1 MDREISNGTML
12 GIVLIVLAAI
22 IVIGFV
28 IFTIMKGVAND
39 GTNDVQDSLGQ
50 VSTQV
55 FIDYDQKV
63 IAGSKIISGLK
74 NFEGKPYAVLVSTSA
89 LQKGA
94 KLNRGATVVTGEV
107 DTKKA
112 YPMINYNALL
122 AADAAGEPL
131 AKIPATQTAGAT
143 TKATA
148 TESGTVTSKGV
159 DNIIKY
165 NKGTF
170 ILKTALNTNAEAE
183 VLYDTD
189 TEGLFK
195 TGNTEFISQ
204 TAKFKANLIKNE
216 SDVIV
221 GITAYQLK

>member
-89 LQKGA
+89 LQKSA
-94 KLNRGATVVTGEV
+94 DLNRKATVVEGEV
-107 DTKKA
+107 DTTKA

-122 AADAAGEPL
+122 AKDAAG
-131 AKIPATQTAGAT
+131 TALDISPSGHPVG
-143 TKATA
+143 TKTG
-148 TESGTVTSKGV
+148 STVSTSTPNK
-159 DNIIKY
+159 NIIKY
-165 NKGTF
+165 EKGTF

-221 GITAYQLK
+221 GITAFQLK

>member
-63 IAGSKIISGLK
+63 IAGSKIVSGLK

-89 LQKGA
+89 LQKA
-94 KLNRGATVVTGEV
+94 SKLNRDATVVEGKV
-107 DTKKA
+107 DTNKA

-122 AADAAGEPL
+122 AKDAAG
-131 AKIPATQTAGAT
+131 AKLQTSP
-143 TKATA
+143 
-148 TESGTVTSKGV
+148 SGTAVGAKTGSTITNSSPNK
-159 DNIIKY
+159 DIISY
-165 NKGTF
+165 EKGTF

-221 GITAYQLK
+221 GITAFQLK